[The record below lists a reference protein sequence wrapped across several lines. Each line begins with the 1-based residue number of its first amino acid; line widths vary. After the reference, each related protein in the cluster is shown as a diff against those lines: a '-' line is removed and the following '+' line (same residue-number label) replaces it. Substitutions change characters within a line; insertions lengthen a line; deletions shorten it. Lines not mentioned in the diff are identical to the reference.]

1 MIVDETDQAAGH
13 PVFWDFLSQIRGYYI
28 DRDQTPTFQSV
39 ILAGVY
45 DIRNLKRRVRQQAI
59 LEAGGVEMHG
69 NLLETGSRNSPWNIS
84 VDFKVDISFSPQDI
98 AGMLED
104 YDKDYATGMDIVE
117 MSDRIYAYTAGYPYL
132 VSRLCKLIDEEVAG
146 SRNFPQ
152 KKTPGHM
159 LDFWKRSES
168 F

>member
-1 MIVDETDQAAGH
+1 
-13 PVFWDFLSQIRGYYI
+13 
-28 DRDQTPTFQSV
+28 
-39 ILAGVY
+39 
-45 DIRNLKRRVRQQAI
+45 
-59 LEAGGVEMHG
+59 
-69 NLLETGSRNSPWNIS
+69 
-84 VDFKVDISFSPQDI
+84 
-98 AGMLED
+98 MLED